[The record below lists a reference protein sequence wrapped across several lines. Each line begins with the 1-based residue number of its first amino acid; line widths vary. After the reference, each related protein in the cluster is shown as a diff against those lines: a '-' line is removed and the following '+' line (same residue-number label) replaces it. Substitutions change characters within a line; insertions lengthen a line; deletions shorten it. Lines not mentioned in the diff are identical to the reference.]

1 MFLTAESC
9 PWAVRGRPHIY
20 PGKLSK
26 NPLVGYILSFFSPG
40 NPDNKRYANRKNY
53 FCSVL
58 VDRQRLHLIMLA
70 IAGCLVNEAIMS
82 ENWLVPVKTIC
93 AGKSLKK
100 G

>member
-1 MFLTAESC
+1 MILKAESC

-26 NPLVGYILSFFSPG
+26 NGQVGYILSFFYPG
-40 NPDNKRYANRKNY
+40 NPDYTRYANRKNY
-53 FCSVL
+53 FCTVL
-58 VDRQRLHLIMLA
+58 VDRQRVHLNKLE

-82 ENWLVPVKTIC
+82 ENWLIGVKTIC